1 MVTKPK
7 TKNQNQKPKTKSK
20 KIKHTHTHTCLFTYT
35 YHVTFIDG
43 AVGPPFHGLLLQV
56 LLVGEGHLVEAV
68 LSHGPC
74 APYPHG
80 GHLGKEGEGGEQVV
94 DKHLAPWHKP
104 RLLGQVQ
111 HDIGPL
117 AQPHVLHSRG
127 GPTVGLEPAPSTIS
141 GGEGP
146 DLREK

>member
-1 MVTKPK
+1 M
-7 TKNQNQKPKTKSK
+7 S
-20 KIKHTHTHTCLFTYT
+20 
-35 YHVTFIDG
+35 
-43 AVGPPFHGLLLQV
+43 PPFHGLLLQV
-56 LLVGEGHLVEAV
+56 LFGGEGHLVEAV

-94 DKHLAPWHKP
+94 NKHLAPWHKP

-117 AQPHVLHSRG
+117 PQPHVLHSCGR
-127 GPTVGLEPAPSTIS
+127 PTVWLEPTTSTVY

-146 DLREK
+146 RSEKK